1 MLSTVTPSSTTW
13 IRPFA
18 RTQVD
23 HSKRPTEYHRR
34 TGRPGKTTDEE
45 PVAMQKEEMQSTPM
59 VQESVPEAQSFPL
72 ANDVIMEDI
81 CRQDREQRSSQ
92 KSVLVPAVDNS
103 GQEILLHVE
112 YTTLDEASLG
122 NNLQSLPLPTASP
135 MGQSY
140 STTMPTA
147 QDFTSALSG
156 MQNIST
162 SSATLASSA
171 EDVSAVSSLVQTSP
185 MTASTMEIPVA
196 PSLMQT
202 LPVSSSVAQPS
213 VTMPA
218 CVQNHRREGPNSR
231 KHGLPWWKHSNTP
244 STTKIKEIPP
254 LAPIA
259 VPRKIFKS
267 RNTASASNNVCSG
280 MDGVVGM
287 ASSGVHTSR
296 SDTFLSS
303 QQHQQLIGS
312 NGSQQLVFVVPQ
324 SPPKQQQQQQVVLQQ
339 PEVPA
344 VSQDMIGQLIP
355 MAQAPSADDSQH
367 AAASMLL
374 QATVQNTMQTPIL
387 LLTSDGRLLQV
398 VQQPS

>member
-1 MLSTVTPSSTTW
+1 
-13 IRPFA
+13 
-18 RTQVD
+18 
-23 HSKRPTEYHRR
+23 
-34 TGRPGKTTDEE
+34 
-45 PVAMQKEEMQSTPM
+45 MQKEEMPSIPV
-59 VQESVPEAQSFPL
+59 VQESVPETLVPETQSFPL
-72 ANDVIMEDI
+72 ASDMIMEDI
-81 CRQDREQRSSQ
+81 CKQDQEQRSSQ

-122 NNLQSLPLPTASP
+122 NNLQSLPLPTVP
-135 MGQSY
+135 PVGPSY
-140 STTMPTA
+140 STTMPA
-147 QDFTSALSG
+147 PDFTGALSG
-156 MQNIST
+156 MQNMSASSTVIQNLQMAPPVVQNVPVVQSLMQTLPVST
-162 SSATLASSA
+162 STMNIPAMSSFVQTLASSA
-171 EDVSAVSSLVQTSP
+171 EETSLVQTSP
-185 MTASTMEIPVA
+185 VTASTMEIPVA
-196 PSLMQT
+196 TSLMQT
-202 LPVSSSVAQPS
+202 LPVSSPVVQPS
-213 VTMPA
+213 VTLPA
-218 CVQNHRREGPNSR
+218 LLQNRRREGTNSR

-244 STTKIKEIPP
+244 STTKVKEIPP

-259 VPRKIFKS
+259 APRKIFKS
-267 RNTASASNNVCSG
+267 RNAASASNNMSSS
-280 MDGVVGM
+280 MDGTVGM

-324 SPPKQQQQQQVVLQQ
+324 SPPKQQQQVVLQQ

-355 MAQAPSADDSQH
+355 MAQAPADDSQH
-367 AAASMLL
+367 AAASLLL

-398 VQQPS
+398 VPQPS